1 MRPADYPRESRD
13 LTVAFFFVGPLL
25 AFYELGSLSLDI
37 QVRNGTNVLLRSL
50 FGVVGQTGVTIF
62 NVTLLALSL
71 AAGIKVFRRDRPVFP
86 WLPVVWAESMLYAIF
101 FAPTVLLFESRI
113 LPYLMAGAGPSDGWF
128 AHAVLSAGAGVYE
141 ELLFRLLLA
150 GSLYFLFLRV
160 FRFKKPVAII
170 VSILVSAVTFSA
182 FHHVGAYGEPFDMHA
197 FLFRLIAGILLSG
210 IFLARGLAVAVYT
223 HAFYD
228 MLIFLQYSRGNSG

>member
-13 LTVAFFFVGPLL
+13 LTVSFFFVGPLL

-37 QVRNGTNVLLRSL
+37 QVRNGADVLLRSL
-50 FGVVGQTGVTIF
+50 FGVVGQTGVTVF
-62 NVTLLALSL
+62 NVTLLALSV

-86 WLPVVWAESMLYAIF
+86 WLPVVWAESVLYAIF

-113 LPYLMAGAGPSDGWF
+113 LPYLTAASFPGEGWF

-150 GSLYFLFLRV
+150 GSCYWFLLRV
-160 FRFKKPVAII
+160 IRFKKWVAVGISI
-170 VSILVSAVTFSA
+170 VLSAVAFSA
-182 FHHVGAYGEPFDMHA
+182 FHHVGAYGEPFEMHA

-228 MLIFLQYSRGNSG
+228 MLVFLQYSRGNGG